1 MKKVFS
7 ARTVGFY
14 LGLNAC
20 LAALAGAV
28 GLVATDMGDRTFSWI
43 TIALMG
49 GGIVF
54 GCINGVTDLAIA
66 PLLSTLCIGC
76 GFCWHLYIGLRH
88 LERRQLHRWQCAGCD
103 GLWRLLRSC
112 YAAEHHQL
120 LHGPEKEY
128 PNRITH
134 FRRSGGSK
142 NAGTPDSDPNNTTKK
157 DELRQ

>member
-1 MKKVFS
+1 MMKKVFS

-14 LGLNAC
+14 LGFIAC

-76 GFCWHLYIGLRH
+76 GFCWHLYIGLPT
-88 LERRQLHRWQCAGCD
+88 LSDIWNGVNYIGGNAQAVMV
-103 GLWRLLRSC
+103 
-112 YAAEHHQL
+112 Y
-120 LHGPEKEY
+120 
-128 PNRITH
+128 
-134 FRRSGGSK
+134 GGSFAAAMLLSIISCFMAQRK
-142 NAGTPDSDPNNTTKK
+142 NIQIA
-157 DELRQ
+157 